1 MIFKDSISKGEPAIS
16 TLNLPS
22 FLDTDG
28 PQSEPKHFGPLAVF
42 AGDFLLSWQGSCIW
56 VLDPN
61 LGVVVGCHSNFGSIV
76 DVATCSNEMFVLSKS
91 EGQYIRR
98 IVFENRSQSPI
109 FEVKELSFQDDETKA
124 KIPRNGSVHQF
135 EEHDKIDKI
144 IGGVMSTTVG
154 FISGV
159 KRNVVRTIEQIKTRD
174 ESEESASSLSS
185 SSSEEANFSINPSS
199 PIAII
204 HDREVNGALQTAR
217 TPEGRTETPT
227 TSPCVIKTPPN
238 LKNGSI
244 NATLPVDADGIS
256 PVPYEVSSENK
267 APNFQETGRP
277 SQEELEAE
285 KSAVKREIE
294 VIIKHEMREKET
306 PFQHIS
312 SKDFNSDIVFEGTS
326 KRKPK
331 KSRKSGKGMMVHLE
345 YLLLCKCII
354 IIVLYC
360 LKYGFL

>member
-22 FLDTDG
+22 SLDADG
-28 PQSEPKHFGPLAVF
+28 PQSEPKHFGPLVVF
-42 AGDFLLSWQGSCIW
+42 ASDFLLSWQGSCIW

-98 IVFENRSQSPI
+98 IAFENRSQSPI

-185 SSSEEANFSINPSS
+185 SSSEEADFSIDPSS

-204 HDREVNGALQTAR
+204 HDKEVNGALQTIG
-217 TPEGRTETPT
+217 TPSEGRTQTPT
-227 TSPCVIKTPPN
+227 ASPCVIKTPQY

-244 NATLPVDADGIS
+244 NSTLPLDADGIS

-267 APNFQETGRP
+267 APNFQETGRAN
-277 SQEELEAE
+277 QEELEAE

-294 VIIKHEMREKET
+294 VTITHEMREKET

-331 KSRKSGKGMMVHLE
+331 KSRKSARGMMVNF
-345 YLLLCKCII
+345 K
-354 IIVLYC
+354 
-360 LKYGFL
+360 